1 VITSVVVTYQVRP
14 EAVAEHVRL
23 IEAVFEQLHTEKP
36 VGVLDYQVRRLDDG
50 VSFVHV
56 STADTPD
63 GANPLPKLAAFQA
76 FGRDSAARVATRPVA
91 TPATVIGYY
100 YAAAQLPE
108 APGD

>member
-1 VITSVVVTYQVRP
+1 MITSVVVTYQVRP
-14 EAVAEHVRL
+14 DAVAEHVRL
-23 IEAVFEQLHTEKP
+23 IEAVFEQLRAERP
-36 VGVLDYQVRRLDDG
+36 AGVLDYQVRCLEDG

-63 GANPLPKLAAFQA
+63 GSNPLPNLAAFQE
-76 FGRDSAARVATRPVA
+76 FGRDSGARVATTPVP

-108 APGD
+108 TP